1 MSSNTRWSNKL
12 FLTLI
17 AIALI
22 FYTCMFFMYMI
33 FQPFLSS
40 SLIITLVTFKSY
52 SLMVHLNMLS
62 KTVPPQE
69 LFLAVIALP
78 LAIMFQFNMF

>member
-40 SLIITLVTFKSY
+40 SLIITLVTFKS
-52 SLMVHLNMLS
+52 
-62 KTVPPQE
+62 
-69 LFLAVIALP
+69 
-78 LAIMFQFNMF
+78 